1 MTNTTNKIALIAA
14 MDSNGGI
21 GYKGGM
27 PWHNREE
34 LRHFRLA
41 TTGRVL
47 IVGSRTAD
55 SLINLQGDFEDKV
68 YSPEEQI
75 VLKGRKIIVVTSK
88 AHVREYVRLGLYVE
102 RSLEDAITKAV
113 ELRGEDDTQAIYLA
127 GGGMLYKEA
136 LEKDLI
142 NTMLLSSIHD
152 GHLCDTHFPDFD
164 RDAWIAYEMLAEPT
178 FTVNLYTKKETQDE
192 PVLYSS

>member
-1 MTNTTNKIALIAA
+1 MTNTTKKVALITA
-14 MDSNGGI
+14 MTANRGI
-21 GYKGGM
+21 GLNGGM
-27 PWHNREE
+27 PWHDREE
-34 LRHFRLA
+34 LRHFRMA

-102 RSLEDAITKAV
+102 RSLEDAIAKAH

-127 GGGMLYKEA
+127 GGGQLYKEA

-142 NTMLLSSIHD
+142 DVMLISHMV
-152 GHLCDTHFPDFD
+152 GKAECDTFFPVFD
-164 RDAWIAYEMLAEPT
+164 PQQWNNTEMLVTDT
-178 FTVNLYTKKETQDE
+178 FAVELYTKKEIPDE
-192 PVLYSS
+192 PALYSS